1 VTAPADLTARI
12 TRLDNVV
19 PEQVSSSPADDTDA
33 VLVDQWARL
42 HALREVT
49 EIGRDTTNQ
58 LSVLH
63 TSVSRKHLRLAY
75 DTDGD
80 AWTVT
85 DLGSRNGT
93 SIEGTRLSPHI
104 PHPLGDRQLLS
115 VGDVGFILVLD
126 RLTLPTGPVTESYK
140 QTAQSVRTGA
150 ELRISTPTTEGAGMI
165 GHGDET
171 LSLGS
176 TQFALLR
183 ILAERHLAERSNDDE
198 IRGFVRSVELLA
210 NLPWNTSNPEDNHL
224 KQQVRRLRK
233 ALEKLGL
240 PEAIESRHGF
250 GYRLRVEPIVG

>member
-1 VTAPADLTARI
+1 
-12 TRLDNVV
+12 
-19 PEQVSSSPADDTDA
+19 
-33 VLVDQWARL
+33 
-42 HALREVT
+42 
-49 EIGRDTTNQ
+49 
-58 LSVLH
+58 
-63 TSVSRKHLRLAY
+63 LAY
-75 DTDGD
+75 DIDRD

-93 SIEGTRLSPHI
+93 SVEGTCLAPHI
-104 PHPLGDRQLLS
+104 PHPLGDRQLLAI
-115 VGDVGFILVLD
+115 GDVGFILVLD
-126 RLTLPTGPVTESYK
+126 RFTLPTGPVTESYT

-150 ELRISTPTTEGAGMI
+150 ELRISAPTTEGAGMI

-183 ILAERHLAERSNDDE
+183 ILAERHIAERGGDDE

-240 PEAIESRHGF
+240 PDAIESRHGF